1 MANGWGDRAFLAFG
15 LAGLVASFVVSLLS
29 ASALGLS
36 VVAQLAIST
45 AGASA
50 FVVLALATKAITGTE
65 SLTYY
70 HHEIA
75 ILVVAGAFAALI
87 GQPVL
92 GHLDASA
99 LGVGSF
105 LVLGRVGCTLAGC
118 CHGRPASF
126 GIVYR
131 TRRPGLPRYLVGRRL
146 VPVQAIESAA
156 ALALVVAGALSLDP
170 DEQGAAFAVYV
181 AGYGV
186 VRPVLEELRGDWRRP
201 RWHGLSEAQWTSI
214 ALVLLAA
221 VGDATGVLPHGPA
234 IWAPVVLAVELAV
247 LFELRRRR
255 PRRLLDPDHV
265 RELVRAC
272 GRSAAGPSGRPTV
285 LRTSQGVSL
294 SAGNEEGVR
303 SVSLSRTP
311 APLMPDDA
319 ALLAPVVAE
328 LCLHRERVDVVA
340 GAADVFHVVAAPRP
354 ERS

>member
-1 MANGWGDRAFLAFG
+1 MARGWGDRPFLAFG

-36 VVAQLAIST
+36 PVAQLAISI
-45 AGASA
+45 AGAA
-50 FVVLALATKAITGTE
+50 TFVVLALGTKAITGAE

-75 ILVVAGAFAALI
+75 ILVVAGAFAALL
-87 GQPVL
+87 GRPVL
-92 GHLDASA
+92 GHLDAST
-99 LGVGSF
+99 LGIGSF
-105 LVLGRVGCTLAGC
+105 LVLGRIGCTLAGC

-131 TRRPGLPRYLVGRRL
+131 KRRPGLPRYLVGRRL

-156 ALALVVAGALSLDP
+156 ALALVIAGALSLDP
-170 DEQGAAFAVYV
+170 DRQGAAFALYV

-201 RWHGLSEAQWTSI
+201 RWHGLSEAQWTSV

-221 VGDATGVLPHGPA
+221 VADVAGVLPHGPA
-234 IWAPVVLAVELAV
+234 RWAPVVLAIELVGLA
-247 LFELRRRR
+247 LLRRRR
-255 PRRLLDPDHV
+255 PRRLLDPDHI

-272 GRSAAGPSGRPTV
+272 ERSVAGSGAGPTV

-294 SAGNEEGVR
+294 SAANEQGMR
-303 SVSLSRTP
+303 SVSLSRVP
-311 APLMPDDA
+311 APLLAGDLQ
-319 ALLAPVVAE
+319 LLAPVIAE
-328 LCLHRERVDVVA
+328 LCLRRENVDVVA
-340 GAADVFHVVAAPRP
+340 GAADVFHVVAAPQARRP
-354 ERS
+354 